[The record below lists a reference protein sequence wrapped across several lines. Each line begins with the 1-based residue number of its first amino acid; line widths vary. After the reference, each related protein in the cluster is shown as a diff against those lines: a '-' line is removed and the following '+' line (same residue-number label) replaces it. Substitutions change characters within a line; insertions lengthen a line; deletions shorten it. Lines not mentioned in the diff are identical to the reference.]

1 MGFWFLQ
8 TIFSR
13 SIIFLCATVHN
24 FFDWLWFLHF
34 FWGFSFFPRL
44 VNKVIKTVFL
54 EFHQPFWCLF
64 LGMGHCP
71 TFFATVCRLSCTTC
85 TLGNYFVSWFSL
97 EPRRKQHSTN
107 PLYVDRAPLGVSL
120 WKKNLFPFSDPLW
133 PSSVESPEKSHLG
146 DEFNAYWKY
155 PRLLVFCC
163 WDCYFVLACIDR
175 LMAIAWHFGRMG
187 TSIRISPTGRCK
199 RRCFCHWWIAS
210 VYRRDVDRQ
219 FVRPNPSIHPFLD
232 E

>member
-1 MGFWFLQ
+1 MCFGRAPNLVEFAQFMWLFPSSKVFGFSCFQNVLDCRLKWKKNGNGMGFWFLQ

-24 FFDWLWFLHF
+24 FFDWLWFLQFF
-34 FWGFSFFPRL
+34 FWGFPFFPRL

-120 WKKNLFPFSDPLW
+120 WIFFSIFR
-133 PSSVESPEKSHLG
+133 PSLVEFGGE
-146 DEFNAYWKY
+146 
-155 PRLLVFCC
+155 PRKVSF
-163 WDCYFVLACIDR
+163 
-175 LMAIAWHFGRMG
+175 
-187 TSIRISPTGRCK
+187 
-199 RRCFCHWWIAS
+199 RRWI
-210 VYRRDVDRQ
+210 
-219 FVRPNPSIHPFLD
+219 
-232 E
+232 